1 MWQIGIFSVPIYLPL
16 AYPVTIFLK
25 RIRKKYI
32 INLWKVCAFLILHK
46 EFFMKKVALLLVA
59 CALMAACSG
68 TRGKIGNQKV
78 CTNDYLLGVISI
90 SELVSPCGK

>member
-1 MWQIGIFSVPIYLPL
+1 
-16 AYPVTIFLK
+16 
-25 RIRKKYI
+25 
-32 INLWKVCAFLILHK
+32 
-46 EFFMKKVALLLVA
+46 MKKIILLAVA
-59 CALMAACSG
+59 CAFIAACSG